1 MELEL
6 FKNDYR
12 EREILT
18 EFKPGDL
25 ISIKNYSSSLKDIEV
40 DVFELE
46 EINLAYSKRLNWFS
60 SINGTVKYCSS
71 LKKASKRDKSS
82 IYKKSWIKWAHENNY
97 RVFIRNANLSE
108 KFLYTINLLWKK
120 K

>member
-6 FKNDYR
+6 FENDYR

-18 EFKPGDL
+18 KFKPGDL
-25 ISIKNYSSSLKDIEV
+25 ISIKNYSSSSKHTEV

-46 EINLAYSKRLNWFS
+46 EINLTETKKLNWFS
-60 SINGTVKYCSS
+60 NINGIVTYYSS
-71 LKKASKRDKSS
+71 LKKVSKRNKSS
-82 IYKKSWIKWAHENNY
+82 LYKKDWIEWVLKNHY

-108 KFLYTINLLWKK
+108 KFLYTINLLWRKK
-120 K
+120 